1 MLSASREPLPMVTI
15 VTPSFNQA
23 RFLEAT
29 IESVLN
35 QDYPRIEY
43 IVLDGGSTDG
53 SVDILR
59 KHADRLANYVS
70 EPDRGQTDAINR
82 GFGMAHGDI
91 LAYLN
96 SDDIYFPGAVS
107 AAVGYLRAHP
117 EIGMVHGAAHYID
130 EAGLAVARFPS
141 ARTGYRDLRR
151 GAPRI
156 AQQAAFFRAT
166 AWKMVGPLDP
176 TFHYAMDYDLW
187 VRISAVT
194 TLAYTTALWAGFR
207 LHGESKSMTVARQCW
222 PEMMRVHYRDGGS
235 KFSIL
240 YAKYLLRRVVEP
252 AMPLRMVLRRAA
264 FRVFRGLRGG
274 AADASSR

>member
-1 MLSASREPLPMVTI
+1 MLSASREPLPLVTI
-15 VTPSFNQA
+15 VTPSYNQA

-29 IESVLN
+29 IESVLS

-59 KHADRLANYVS
+59 KYADRLATWAS

-82 GFGMAHGDI
+82 GFGMAHGEI
-91 LAYLN
+91 LSWLN
-96 SDDIYFPGAVS
+96 SDDVYYPGAVS
-107 AAVGYLRAHP
+107 AAVAHLQAHP
-117 EIGMVHGAAHYID
+117 EIGMVHGEAHYLD
-130 EAGLAVARFPS
+130 EAGRAVARFPS
-141 ARTGYRDLRR
+141 ARTSHLDLRR

-156 AQQAAFFRAT
+156 AQQAAFFRT
-166 AWKMVGPLDP
+166 VLWEMVGPLDP
-176 TFHYAMDYDLW
+176 TFLYAMDYDLW
-187 VRISAVT
+187 VRFSAVT
-194 TLAYTTALWAGFR
+194 TLAYVPALWAGFR

-235 KFSIL
+235 SFSIL
-240 YAKYLLRRVVEP
+240 YAKYLLRRLVEP

-264 FRVFRGLRGG
+264 FRVFRGLQGG
-274 AADASSR
+274 AVDANRR

>member
-1 MLSASREPLPMVTI
+1 MLSPSGEPLPLVTI

-53 SVDILR
+53 SVDLLR
-59 KHADRLANYVS
+59 KHADRLTTWAS

-82 GFGMAHGDI
+82 GFGMAHGEI
-91 LAYLN
+91 LAWLN
-96 SDDIYFPGAVS
+96 SDDVYSPGAVS
-107 AAVGYLRAHP
+107 EAVAYLQAHP
-117 EIGMVHGAAHYID
+117 EIGMVHGGAHYLD

-141 ARTGYRDLRR
+141 ARTSHLDLRR

-156 AQQAAFFRAT
+156 AQQAAFFRT
-166 AWKMVGPLDP
+166 VLWEMVGPLDP
-176 TFHYAMDYDLW
+176 TFQYAMDYDLW

-194 TLAYTTALWAGFR
+194 TLAYVPARWAGFR

-235 KFSIL
+235 NFSIL

-264 FRVFRGLRGG
+264 FRVFRGLQGE
-274 AADASSR
+274 AVDADRR